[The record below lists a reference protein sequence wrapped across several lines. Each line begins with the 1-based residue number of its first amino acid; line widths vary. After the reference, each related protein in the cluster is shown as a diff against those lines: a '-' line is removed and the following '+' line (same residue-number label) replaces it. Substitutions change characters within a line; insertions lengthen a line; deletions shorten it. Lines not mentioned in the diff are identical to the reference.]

1 MVVVIGIMALLLAI
15 AAPIFQNMAG
25 GQGVRSAARLTC
37 QKLKL
42 ARAYAINNREYVAV
56 LFPEKNSG
64 LPTDYG
70 YRYYRACIVKNDTSG
85 GYSFKRWVPGE
96 GWTKLPGTVSAVD
109 INDMKSSGTTF
120 SGATDVSA
128 VDCSSLNGAKYDNT
142 TYSNLTLK
150 AIVFKPTGVAA
161 KKGYLVLAND
171 VVEGGSRVKNNTEK
185 DLFVRV
191 DQYTGRVTF
200 EE

>member
-42 ARAYAINNREYVAV
+42 ARAYAINNREYVAI
-56 LFPEKNSG
+56 LFPEETSG
-64 LPTDYG
+64 LSMDYK
-70 YRYYRACIVKNDTSG
+70 YRSYRACIVKSG
-85 GYSFKRWVPGE
+85 TGGDYAFKRWIPGE
-96 GWTKLPGTVSAVD
+96 GWTKLPGTVSAVG
-109 INDMKSSGTTF
+109 I
-120 SGATDVSA
+120 
-128 VDCSSLNGAKYDNT
+128 NT
-142 TYSNLTLK
+142 TKTSPEKGKKSDFLGAEKVTNVPCSEIGGSATGDELK
-150 AIVFKPTGVAA
+150 AIVFKPTGMAA
-161 KKGYLVLAND
+161 GISYLVLADD
-171 VVEGGSRVKNNTEK
+171 VMENAKRVKGKIEK

-191 DQYTGRVTF
+191 DQYTGHVTF